1 MVRSMTGYGRETA
14 ESVQWKVT
22 VEMKSVNNRFLDI
35 TVKMPKQYNPLED
48 LIKKE
53 ISAVLNRGHV
63 DAYITVEE
71 VGERKQSIAVDMD
84 LALDY
89 CRAMKEI
96 AEATGLPY
104 QIDITDV
111 ASYYGVLTA
120 QKEESDLDEL
130 WETMRV
136 AVKGSLMQLFDMR
149 VTEGSKL
156 AVDIESRLDILA
168 GIREKILVRS
178 PLVVAD
184 YREKLSQR
192 IQAVLGEVEID
203 QDKLLNEVA
212 FFADKADIAE
222 ELTRLKS
229 HFEQFHDNLVK
240 DEPVGRKLDFILQEI
255 NREINT
261 IGSKANDTEI
271 SHLVIEAKGELEK
284 IREQVQNFE

>member
-71 VGERKQSIAVDMD
+71 VGERKQSIAVDID

-96 AEATGLPY
+96 AEATDLPC
-104 QIDITDV
+104 QINITDV

-136 AVKGSLMQLFDMR
+136 AVKGSLAQLFDMR

-192 IQAVLGEVEID
+192 IQDVLGDIEID

-222 ELTRLKS
+222 ELTRLQS
-229 HFEQFHDNLVK
+229 HFEQFRDNLVK
-240 DEPVGRKLDFILQEI
+240 DEPVVRKLDFILQEI

>member
-71 VGERKQSIAVDMD
+71 VGERKQSIAVDID

-96 AEATGLPY
+96 AEATDLPC
-104 QIDITDV
+104 QINITDV
-111 ASYYGVLTA
+111 ASYYRVLTA

-136 AVKGSLMQLFDMR
+136 AVKGSLKQLFDMR

-184 YREKLSQR
+184 YREKLTQR
-192 IQAVLGEVEID
+192 IQDVLGEVEID

-229 HFEQFHDNLVK
+229 HFEQFRDNLVK

>member
-1 MVRSMTGYGRETA
+1 MVRSMTGYGRETS

-48 LIKKE
+48 SIKKE

-96 AEATGLPY
+96 AEATNLPY
-104 QIDITDV
+104 QINLTDV
-111 ASYYGVLTA
+111 ASYYGVMTA

-136 AVKGSLMQLFDMR
+136 AVKGSLKQLFDMR
-149 VTEGSKL
+149 VIEGSKL

-184 YREKLSQR
+184 YREKLTQR
-192 IQAVLGEVEID
+192 IQDVLGEVEID

-229 HFEQFHDNLVK
+229 HFEQFRDNLVK

>member
-192 IQAVLGEVEID
+192 IQDVLGDIEID

-222 ELTRLKS
+222 ELTRLQS
-229 HFEQFHDNLVK
+229 HFEQFRDNLVK

>member
-14 ESVQWKVT
+14 ESANWKVT
-22 VEMKSVNNRFLDI
+22 VEMKSVNNRFLDV

-53 ISAVLNRGHV
+53 ISAVLSRGHV

-71 VGERKQSIAVDMD
+71 VGERKQSIAVDTD

-89 CRAMKEI
+89 CRAMQEI
-96 AEATGLPY
+96 ADKTGLPY
-104 QIDITDV
+104 QINLTDV

-130 WETMRV
+130 WLTMGE
-136 AVKGSLMQLFDMR
+136 AVKGSLKQLFDMR
-149 VTEGSKL
+149 VTEGAKL
-156 AVDIESRLDILA
+156 AVDIQSRLDILA
-168 GIREKILVRS
+168 GIREKIMVRS
-178 PLVVAD
+178 PLVVSD

-192 IQAVLGEVEID
+192 IQDVLGEVEID

-222 ELTRLKS
+222 EITRLGS
-229 HFEQFHDNLVK
+229 HFEQFLDNLAK

-255 NREINT
+255 NREVNT

>member
-1 MVRSMTGYGRETA
+1 MVRSMTGYGRETS

-48 LIKKE
+48 SIKKE

-96 AEATGLPY
+96 AEATNLPY
-104 QIDITDV
+104 QINLTDV
-111 ASYYGVLTA
+111 ASYYGVMTA

-136 AVKGSLMQLFDMR
+136 AVKGSLKQLFDMR

-184 YREKLSQR
+184 YREKLTQR
-192 IQAVLGEVEID
+192 IQDVLGEVEID

-229 HFEQFHDNLVK
+229 HFEQFRDNLVK

>member
-178 PLVVAD
+178 PLVVVD

-192 IQAVLGEVEID
+192 IQDVLGEVEID

>member
-1 MVRSMTGYGRETA
+1 MVRSMTGYGRETS

-136 AVKGSLMQLFDMR
+136 AVKGSLAQLFDMR

-192 IQAVLGEVEID
+192 IQDVLGDIEID

-222 ELTRLKS
+222 ELTRLQS
-229 HFEQFHDNLVK
+229 HFEQFRDNLVK

>member
-1 MVRSMTGYGRETA
+1 LVRSMTGYGRETA
-14 ESVQWKVT
+14 ESANWKVT
-22 VEMKSVNNRFLDI
+22 VEMKSVNNRFLDV

-53 ISAVLNRGHV
+53 ISAVLSRGHV

-71 VGERKQSIAVDMD
+71 VGERKQSIAVDTD

-89 CRAMKEI
+89 CRAMQEI
-96 AEATGLPY
+96 ADKTGLPY
-104 QIDITDV
+104 QINLTDV

-130 WETMRV
+130 WLTMGE
-136 AVKGSLMQLFDMR
+136 AVKGSLKQLFDMR
-149 VTEGSKL
+149 VTEGAKL
-156 AVDIESRLDILA
+156 AVDIQSRLNILA
-168 GIREKILVRS
+168 GIREKIMVRS
-178 PLVVAD
+178 PLVVSD

-192 IQAVLGEVEID
+192 IQDVLGEVEID

-222 ELTRLKS
+222 EITRLGS
-229 HFEQFHDNLVK
+229 HFEQFLDNLAK

-255 NREINT
+255 NREVNT

>member
-1 MVRSMTGYGRETA
+1 MVRSMTGYGRETS

-35 TVKMPKQYNPLED
+35 TVMMPKQYNPLED
-48 LIKKE
+48 SIKKE

-96 AEATGLPY
+96 AEATNLPY
-104 QIDITDV
+104 QINLTDV
-111 ASYYGVLTA
+111 ASYYGVMTA

-136 AVKGSLMQLFDMR
+136 AVKGSLKQLFDMR

-184 YREKLSQR
+184 YREKLTQR
-192 IQAVLGEVEID
+192 IQDVLGEVEID

-222 ELTRLKS
+222 ELTRLQS
-229 HFEQFHDNLVK
+229 HFEQFRDNLVK

>member
-1 MVRSMTGYGRETA
+1 
-14 ESVQWKVT
+14 
-22 VEMKSVNNRFLDI
+22 
-35 TVKMPKQYNPLED
+35 
-48 LIKKE
+48 
-53 ISAVLNRGHV
+53 
-63 DAYITVEE
+63 
-71 VGERKQSIAVDMD
+71 
-84 LALDY
+84 
-89 CRAMKEI
+89 
-96 AEATGLPY
+96 
-104 QIDITDV
+104 
-111 ASYYGVLTA
+111 
-120 QKEESDLDEL
+120 
-130 WETMRV
+130 MRV
-136 AVKGSLMQLFDMR
+136 AVKGSLAQLFDMR

-192 IQAVLGEVEID
+192 IQDVLGDIEID

-222 ELTRLKS
+222 ELTRLQS
-229 HFEQFHDNLVK
+229 HFEQFRDNLVK

>member
-1 MVRSMTGYGRETA
+1 MVRSMTGYGRETV
-14 ESVQWKVT
+14 ESASWKVT
-22 VEMKSVNNRFLDI
+22 VEMKSVNNRFLDMS
-35 TVKMPKQYNPLED
+35 VKMPKQYNPLED
-48 LIKKE
+48 QIKKE

-71 VGERKQSIAVDMD
+71 IGERKQSIAVDCD

-89 CRAMKEI
+89 CRAMQEI
-96 AEATGLPY
+96 AEKTGLPY
-104 QIDITDV
+104 QINLTDV

-130 WETMRV
+130 WVTMRE
-136 AVKGSLMQLFDMR
+136 AVKGSLGQLFEMR
-149 VTEGSKL
+149 VTEGAKL
-156 AVDIESRLDILA
+156 AEDIKSRLDILA
-168 GIREKILVRS
+168 EIRERIMVRS
-178 PLVVAD
+178 PLVVSD

-192 IQAVLGEVEID
+192 IQDILGEVEID

-212 FFADKADIAE
+212 FFAEKADIAE
-222 ELTRLKS
+222 ELTRLSS
-229 HFEQFHDNLVK
+229 HFEQFLDNLAK

-255 NREINT
+255 NREVNT

>member
-14 ESVQWKVT
+14 ESESWKVT
-22 VEMKSVNNRFLDI
+22 VEIKSVNNRFLDVS
-35 TVKMPKQYNPLED
+35 VKMPKQYNPLEE

-53 ISAVLNRGHV
+53 ISAVLSRGHV

-71 VGERKQSIAVDMD
+71 IGEAKQSIAVDKD

-89 CRAMKEI
+89 CRAMRELSDI
-96 AEATGLPY
+96 TGIPY
-104 QIDITDV
+104 QMTLKDV

-130 WETMRV
+130 WNTMSDAIKGALKQLFEMRV
-136 AVKGSLMQLFDMR
+136 I
-149 VTEGSKL
+149 EGEKL
-156 AVDIESRLDILA
+156 AADILA
-168 GIREKILVRS
+168 RIDILAMIREKILVRS
-178 PLVVAD
+178 PLVLND
-184 YREKLSQR
+184 YREKLTRR
-192 IQAVLGEVEID
+192 IEEVLGEIEID
-203 QDKLLNEVA
+203 HDKILNEVA

-222 ELTRLKS
+222 ELTRLLS
-229 HFEQFHDNLVK
+229 HFDQFKSNLAK
-240 DEPVGRKLDFILQEI
+240 DEPVGRKLDFILQEM
-255 NREINT
+255 NREVNT

>member
-1 MVRSMTGYGRETA
+1 MTGYGRETA
-14 ESVQWKVT
+14 ESANWKVT
-22 VEMKSVNNRFLDI
+22 VEMKSVNNRFLDV

-53 ISAVLNRGHV
+53 ISAVLSRGHV

-71 VGERKQSIAVDMD
+71 VGERKQSIAVDTD

-89 CRAMKEI
+89 CRAMQEI
-96 AEATGLPY
+96 ADKTGLPY
-104 QIDITDV
+104 QINLTDV

-130 WETMRV
+130 WLTMGE
-136 AVKGSLMQLFDMR
+136 AVKGSLKQLFDMR
-149 VTEGSKL
+149 VTEGAKL
-156 AVDIESRLDILA
+156 AVDIQSRLDILA
-168 GIREKILVRS
+168 GIREKIMVRS
-178 PLVVAD
+178 PLVVSD

-192 IQAVLGEVEID
+192 IQDVLGEVEID

-222 ELTRLKS
+222 EITRLGS
-229 HFEQFHDNLVK
+229 HFEQFLDNLAK

-255 NREINT
+255 NREVNT

>member
-1 MVRSMTGYGRETA
+1 MVRSMTGYGRETS

-48 LIKKE
+48 SIKKE

-96 AEATGLPY
+96 AEATNLPY
-104 QIDITDV
+104 QINLTYV
-111 ASYYGVLTA
+111 ASYYGFMTA

-136 AVKGSLMQLFDMR
+136 AVKGSLKQLFDMR

-184 YREKLSQR
+184 YREKLTQR
-192 IQAVLGEVEID
+192 IQDVLGEVEID

-229 HFEQFHDNLVK
+229 HFEQFRDNLVK

>member
-1 MVRSMTGYGRETA
+1 MTGYGRETS

-48 LIKKE
+48 SIKKE

-96 AEATGLPY
+96 AEATNLPY
-104 QIDITDV
+104 QINLTDV
-111 ASYYGVLTA
+111 ASYYGVMTA

-136 AVKGSLMQLFDMR
+136 AVKGSLKQLFDMR

-184 YREKLSQR
+184 YREKLTQR
-192 IQAVLGEVEID
+192 IQDVLGEVEID

-229 HFEQFHDNLVK
+229 HFEQFRDNLVK

>member
-14 ESVQWKVT
+14 ESESWKVT
-22 VEMKSVNNRFLDI
+22 VEIKSVNNRFLDVS
-35 TVKMPKQYNPLED
+35 VKMPKQYNPLEE

-53 ISAVLNRGHV
+53 ISAVLSRGHV

-71 VGERKQSIAVDMD
+71 IGEAKQSIAVDKD

-89 CRAMKEI
+89 CRAMRELSDI
-96 AEATGLPY
+96 TGIPY
-104 QIDITDV
+104 QMTLKDV

-130 WETMRV
+130 WSTMSDAIKGALKQLFEMRV
-136 AVKGSLMQLFDMR
+136 I
-149 VTEGSKL
+149 EGEKL
-156 AVDIESRLDILA
+156 AADILA
-168 GIREKILVRS
+168 RIDILAMIREKILVRS
-178 PLVVAD
+178 PLVLND
-184 YREKLSQR
+184 YREKLTRR
-192 IQAVLGEVEID
+192 IEEVLGEIEID
-203 QDKLLNEVA
+203 HDKILNEVA

-222 ELTRLKS
+222 ELTRLLS
-229 HFEQFHDNLVK
+229 HFDQFKSNLAK
-240 DEPVGRKLDFILQEI
+240 DEPVGRKLDFILQEM
-255 NREINT
+255 NREVNT

>member
-14 ESVQWKVT
+14 ESVHWKVT
-22 VEMKSVNNRFLDI
+22 VEIKSVNNRFLDI
-35 TVKMPKQYNPLED
+35 TVKMPKLYNPLED

-63 DAYITVEE
+63 ETYITVEE
-71 VGERKQSIAVDMD
+71 VGEGKQSIAVDVD
-84 LALDY
+84 LARDY

-96 AEATGLPY
+96 AEATNLPY

-130 WETMRV
+130 WETMRE

-156 AVDIESRLDILA
+156 AVDIQSRLDILA
-168 GIREKILVRS
+168 EIREKIMVRS

-184 YREKLSQR
+184 YREKLSRR
-192 IQAVLGEVEID
+192 IQDVLGEIEID

-212 FFADKADIAE
+212 FFVDKADIAE

-240 DEPVGRKLDFILQEI
+240 DEPVGRKLDFILQEM

>member
-14 ESVQWKVT
+14 ESANWKVT
-22 VEMKSVNNRFLDI
+22 VETKSVNNRFLDV

-71 VGERKQSIAVDMD
+71 IGERKQSIAVDTD

-89 CRAMKEI
+89 CRAMQEI
-96 AEATGLPY
+96 ADKTGLPF
-104 QIDITDV
+104 QINITDV

-130 WETMRV
+130 WITMSE
-136 AVKGSLMQLFDMR
+136 AVKGALKQLFDMR
-149 VTEGSKL
+149 VTEGAKL
-156 AVDIESRLDILA
+156 AEDIKRRLTILA
-168 GIREKILVRS
+168 EIREKIMVRS
-178 PLVVAD
+178 PLVVSD
-184 YREKLSQR
+184 YREKLTQR
-192 IQAVLGEVEID
+192 IQDVLGEIEID

-222 ELTRLKS
+222 ELTRLQS
-229 HFEQFHDNLVK
+229 HFEQFLDNLAK

-255 NREINT
+255 NREVNT

>member
-1 MVRSMTGYGRETA
+1 MVRSMTGYGRETS

-48 LIKKE
+48 SIKKE

-96 AEATGLPY
+96 AEATNLPY
-104 QIDITDV
+104 QINLTDV
-111 ASYYGVLTA
+111 ASYYGVMTA

-136 AVKGSLMQLFDMR
+136 AVKGSLKQLFDIR

-184 YREKLSQR
+184 YREKLTQR
-192 IQAVLGEVEID
+192 IQDVLGEVEID

-229 HFEQFHDNLVK
+229 HFEQFRDNLVK

>member
-48 LIKKE
+48 SIKKE

-96 AEATGLPY
+96 AEATNLPY
-104 QIDITDV
+104 QINLTDV
-111 ASYYGVLTA
+111 ASYYGVMTA

-192 IQAVLGEVEID
+192 IQDVLGEVEID